1 MIFKHIGAIKH
12 ITNMIFKK
20 GDDLLHKIGGSR
32 MKQQVSNALD
42 QVDPWTLVT
51 YFSLPPNPLCSNCYI
66 QVCSKP
72 SPI

>member
-32 MKQQVSNALD
+32 MKQQVSKD
-42 QVDPWTLVT
+42 HVQCT
-51 YFSLPPNPLCSNCYI
+51 
-66 QVCSKP
+66 
-72 SPI
+72 